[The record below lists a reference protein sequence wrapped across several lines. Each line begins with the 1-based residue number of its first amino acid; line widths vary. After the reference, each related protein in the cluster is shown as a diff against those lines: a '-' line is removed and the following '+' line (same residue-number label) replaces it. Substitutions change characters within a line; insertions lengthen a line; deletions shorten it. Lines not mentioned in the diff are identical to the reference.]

1 VTTPPTLSRRLAEV
15 TDLVRARSGA
25 PPRVAAI
32 LGSGLGGFA
41 GRLERAV
48 AIPYQELP
56 GFPVSRVD
64 GHAGRL
70 VVGDLPAPGGPVRVA
85 LMQGRVHGYEGWS
98 AAAVAFGAR
107 VLCAL
112 GARALLVTNAAG
124 GIHPDLG
131 PGTLVRI
138 TDHLNLTGQNAL
150 TGDNDDQVGPRFP
163 DMGAAYD
170 PRLGALLEAAAAE
183 VGVPLRRGVYAGVA
197 GPSYETPAEI
207 RMLRAL
213 GADLVGMSTVHEVTA
228 ARHQGVLVAGLSVV
242 TNQAAGLS
250 ASPLTH
256 DDVQRV
262 AARAA
267 AALEAVLAAFLPR
280 AVPRAER

>member
-1 VTTPPTLSRRLAEV
+1 MSPFRSLSARLAAC
-15 TDLVRARSGA
+15 TALIRTRTGA
-25 PPRVAAI
+25 PPQVAAI

-41 GRLERAV
+41 GRLQQAV
-48 AIPYQELP
+48 AIPYDELP
-56 GFPVSRVD
+56 GFPVSRVA

-70 VVGDLPAPGGPVRVA
+70 VVGDLAAAGGPVRVA

-98 AAAVAFGAR
+98 AGEVAFGAR

-124 GIHPDLG
+124 GINPGFG

-150 TGDNDDQVGPRFP
+150 TGVNDEAIGPRFP
-163 DMGAAYD
+163 DMGAVYD
-170 PRLGALLEAAAAE
+170 PVLGERLEAAAAE
-183 VGVPLRRGVYAGVA
+183 VGVALARGVYAGVA

-207 RMLRAL
+207 RMLATL

-228 ARHQGVLVAGLSVV
+228 ARQHGVPVAGLSVV
-242 TNQAAGLS
+242 TNPAAGLS
-250 ASPLTH
+250 RARLTH
-256 DDVQRV
+256 EDVQAV

-267 AALEAVLAAFLPR
+267 AALETLLAAFLPR
-280 AVPRAER
+280 AAR

>member
-1 VTTPPTLSRRLAEV
+1 MNPPRPLSARLAEV
-15 TDLVRARSGA
+15 TALVRARSGA
-25 PPRVAAI
+25 PPQVAAI

-48 AIPYQELP
+48 SIPYAELP
-56 GFPVSRVD
+56 GFPSSGVA

-70 VVGDLPAPGGPVRVA
+70 VVGDLAARGGPVRVV

-98 AAAVAFGAR
+98 AGEVAFGAR

-112 GARALLVTNAAG
+112 GVKALLVTNASG
-124 GIHPDLG
+124 GVNPDLD

-150 TGDNDDQVGPRFP
+150 TGVNDDAVGPRFV

-170 PRLGALLEAAAAE
+170 PELGQRLEAAAAE
-183 VGVPLRRGVYAGVA
+183 VGVMLRRGVYAGVS
-197 GPSYETPAEI
+197 GPSYETPAEV
-207 RMLRAL
+207 RMLRAM
-213 GADLVGMSTVHEVTA
+213 GADLVGMSTVHDVTA
-228 ARHQGVLVAGLSVV
+228 ARHQGVPVAGLSVV
-242 TNQAAGLS
+242 TNPAAGLS
-250 ASPLTH
+250 RTVLTH

-267 AALEAVLAAFLPR
+267 ADLEAVLAAFLPR
-280 AVPRAER
+280 AVR

>member
-1 VTTPPTLSRRLAEV
+1 MSPFRPLSARLAEIAA
-15 TDLVRARSGA
+15 LVRARTGA
-25 PPRVAAI
+25 PPRVAVI

-41 GRLERAV
+41 DRLERAV
-48 AIPYQELP
+48 ALPYRELR
-56 GFPVSRVD
+56 GFPDSRVE

-70 VVGDLPAPGGPVRVA
+70 VVGDLPGPAGPVRVA

-98 AAAVAFGAR
+98 AAEVAFGAR
-107 VLCAL
+107 VLCSL

-124 GIHPDLG
+124 GIHPDFG

-138 TDHLNLTGQNAL
+138 TDHLNLTGQSPL
-150 TGDNDDQVGPRFP
+150 TGENDDELGPRFP
-163 DMGAAYD
+163 DMGAAYS
-170 PRLGALLEAAAAE
+170 PRLGALLEEAAAE

-213 GADLVGMSTVHEVTA
+213 GADLVGMSTVHEVIA
-228 ARHQGVLVAGLSVV
+228 ARHQGVPVAGLSLV
-242 TNQAAGLS
+242 TNPAAGLS

-280 AVPRAER
+280 AER

>member
-1 VTTPPTLSRRLAEV
+1 MTDPRPLSARLAGVV
-15 TDLVRARSGA
+15 TQVRARSPE

-41 GRLERAV
+41 DRLERAV
-48 AIPYQELP
+48 AIPYAELA

-70 VVGDLPAPGGPVRVA
+70 VLGDLPAPGKPVRVA

-98 AAAVAFGAR
+98 AAEVAFGAR

-124 GIHPDLG
+124 GIAPEFG

-138 TDHLNLTGQNAL
+138 TDQLNLTGQNAL
-150 TGDNDDQVGPRFP
+150 TGENDDAVGPRFP
-163 DMGAAYD
+163 DMGSAYH
-170 PRLGALLEAAAAE
+170 PALGELLEVAAAE
-183 VGVPLRRGVYAGVA
+183 AGVTLRRGVYAGVA

-207 RMLRAL
+207 RMLRTL
-213 GADLVGMSTVHEVTA
+213 GADLVGMSTVHEVISMDP
-228 ARHQGVLVAGLSVV
+228 H
-242 TNQAAGLS
+242 
-250 ASPLTH
+250 
-256 DDVQRV
+256 
-262 AARAA
+262 
-267 AALEAVLAAFLPR
+267 AALEFLQLLCR
-280 AVPRAER
+280 LIANRLREIDEKVIGWKIMSGERNEMASA

>member
-1 VTTPPTLSRRLAEV
+1 MKPTRTLSARLEEV
-15 TDLVRARSGA
+15 TALIRARAGA
-25 PPRVAAI
+25 PPQVAAI

-41 GRLERAV
+41 GRLERTV
-48 AIPYQELP
+48 SIPYEELP
-56 GFPVSRVD
+56 GFPASNVE

-70 VVGDLPAPGGPVRVA
+70 VVGDLAASGGPVRVV
-85 LMQGRVHGYEGWS
+85 LMQGRAHGYEGWS
-98 AAAVAFGAR
+98 AAEVAFGAR

-112 GARALLVTNAAG
+112 GVKALLVTNACG
-124 GIHPDLG
+124 GVNPDFG

-150 TGDNDDQVGPRFP
+150 TGENDDALGPRFP

-170 PRLGALLEAAAAE
+170 PELGKLLEAAAAE
-183 VGVPLRRGVYAGVA
+183 VGVPLRRGVYAGVS

-207 RMLRAL
+207 RMLRTL
-213 GADLVGMSTVHEVTA
+213 GADLVGMSTVHDVTA
-228 ARHQGVLVAGLSVV
+228 ARHQGVPVAGLSVV
-242 TNQAAGLS
+242 TNAAAGLS
-250 ASPLTH
+250 RAVLTH

-267 AALEAVLAAFLPR
+267 AALEAVLAAFLPATLR
-280 AVPRAER
+280 

>member
-1 VTTPPTLSRRLAEV
+1 MSPSRTLPALLAEV
-15 TDLVRARSGA
+15 TAMVRERTGA
-25 PPRVAAI
+25 PPQVAAI

-41 GRLERAV
+41 ARLHGAV
-48 AIPYQELP
+48 AIPYALLP
-56 GFPVSRVD
+56 GFPISRVA

-70 VVGDLPAPGGPVRVA
+70 VVGDLPAAGGPVRVA

-98 AAAVAFGAR
+98 AAEVAFGAR
-107 VLCAL
+107 VLCSL

-124 GIHPDLG
+124 GVNPEFG

-150 TGDNDDQVGPRFP
+150 TGENLDAIGPRFP
-163 DMGAAYD
+163 DMSAAYD
-170 PRLGALLEAAAAE
+170 LRLGDLLEAAAGE
-183 VGVPLRRGVYAGVA
+183 IGVALRRGVYAGVA

-228 ARHQGVLVAGLSVV
+228 ARHHGVPVVGLSLV
-242 TNQAAGLS
+242 TNPAAGLS
-250 ASPLTH
+250 RVALTH
-256 DDVQRV
+256 DDVQAA
-262 AARAA
+262 AARASV
-267 AALEAVLAAFLPR
+267 ALEAVLAAFLPR
-280 AVPRAER
+280 AVR